1 MFAISMS
8 SCLSSLA
15 YQACLLVVS
24 PIWSFITPWW
34 SIVRLYYVP
43 RWDSVSL
50 FHLPCPLVGFG
61 RITECDSL
69 CIIFVIISR
78 DNFNYNFTL
87 IDNQVLSLTMM
98 HCHIIIP
105 SRLMVLPSPFIGFGR
120 ITEWFFIYYF
130 DFIFEIISII
140 ILLFDNQ
147 SIVIDNDALSYYTIT
162 WWWFCRLHLL
172 DSGESLSV
180 ILCLLFCHYLWDN
193 FN

>member
-1 MFAISMS
+1 MIIYYYILIIFWDNYYFNWQFWLSCYAITGWWFFA
-8 SCLSSLA
+8 
-15 YQACLLVVS
+15 
-24 PIWSFITPWW
+24 
-34 SIVRLYYVP
+34 
-43 RWDSVSL
+43 
-50 FHLPCPLVGFG
+50 LPFVGFG

-69 CIIFVIISR
+69 FIIFVIIFR

-180 ILCLLFCHYLWDN
+180 ILCLLICHYLWDN